1 MEENQVTV
9 DGTTRELPDPFTVI
23 ATQNDVEPN
32 RTYELPM
39 AEIDRFMKKLHL
51 GYPDETEETELLG
64 RVAGEH
70 PIASLDAVASVED
83 LLRARR
89 TVTSVTVQEPI
100 RSYVSRLATYTRE
113 HAQLGVSPRG
123 SIAVIRSAQ
132 ARAMLDGRDYVV
144 PDDVQTELPTVWSHR
159 VLTGGG
165 TETGETVVGDALEA
179 VPVE

>member
-1 MEENQVTV
+1 
-9 DGTTRELPDPFTVI
+9 
-23 ATQNDVEPN
+23 
-32 RTYELPM
+32 
-39 AEIDRFMKKLHL
+39 
-51 GYPDETEETELLG
+51 
-64 RVAGEH
+64 
-70 PIASLDAVASVED
+70 
-83 LLRARR
+83 
-89 TVTSVTVQEPI
+89 VTVQEPI